1 MQIERVNRTLP
12 MKKHELENMLR
23 MPLCQLII
31 AVAVVAL
38 GTLWTA
44 AYFRVQY
51 DYKAEMDAMMHMNE
65 TLAAGLAEH
74 VQVQFDQI
82 DETLVFIKMQYEK
95 RGGVNEAIFDRLQSS
110 AALPAM
116 NISVIDSQGNFL
128 ASILAGA
135 DKINVADRE
144 FFVWHKAKDTALPFI
159 SKPIINRF
167 TGRTTFHLTRRLNQ
181 PDESFGGVVVCGVE
195 PQYFSQL
202 YRELKLPQ
210 SYDIKITGLDGV
222 VRLRQSASGLE
233 TGQDASTSPD
243 FQAMATMHTGS
254 FVTTSRLDNE
264 RRLFSS
270 HQLDRYPMVLQ
281 VSVRESEALAGFQ
294 ERQSRYY
301 TGIVVFSGLV
311 VLAFGLM
318 LWMIIK
324 KEQVAAAQH
333 ESEARFASAFD
344 RAPVGMVL
352 AAPDNRIL
360 RVNDCICH
368 LFGYEPHEVLGRYT
382 QEMSDPED
390 AEINAELREQMLAG
404 EIDTYCIEKRYRH
417 KSGKYFVCLL
427 TATLV
432 QDKQGKPL
440 YFVNQVEDITDKK
453 QAEYKARV
461 EKKRLESVLR
471 ISQAPNT
478 SSSELN
484 ELMLEA
490 LLELSQSEFGYIYFY
505 NEETA
510 VFSLHAWS
518 QMVMQ
523 SCSMTDKQ
531 TLHRLDTTGFW
542 GEAVRQRR
550 PIVDND
556 MLSAG
561 PLKKG
566 YPDGH
571 VMIKRFMSVPVFIDG
586 EIVSVV
592 GVANKDEEYT
602 QTDIDQLS
610 LMADSLWNII
620 ERRRAEDELIHA
632 KASLDRKVIER
643 TKELDSAYE
652 KLKEQNEELEAL
664 NDELHRLTMTDGLTG
679 VKNRRGFDEIIE
691 REWSGAMRQQKP
703 LSLLMIDIDHF
714 KQFNDTYGHQRG
726 DDCLIAV
733 ADVLHNSTRRAT
745 DAVARYGGEEFAV
758 LLPDTDWSGAMVVA
772 ETIRKQVEL
781 IGLELHAAEN
791 PLITVSI
798 GSATVTPSATA
809 LPEILIT
816 MADKALYDAKNA
828 GRNRICSEQN
838 QKQR

>member
-1 MQIERVNRTLP
+1 
-12 MKKHELENMLR
+12 MKKHELKNMLR

-31 AVAVVAL
+31 AVAIVAL
-38 GTLWTA
+38 CALWTA
-44 AYFRVQY
+44 AHFRVQY
-51 DYKAEMDAMMHMNE
+51 DYKAEMDTMMHMNE

-82 DETLVFIKMQYEK
+82 DETLVFIKLQYEK
-95 RGGVNEAIFDRLQSS
+95 HGGVNEAIFDRLQSS

-116 NISVIDSQGNFL
+116 NLSVIDSQGNFL

-144 FFVWHKAKDTALPFI
+144 FFARHKAKDTTMLYI

-181 PDESFGGVVVCGVE
+181 PDGSFGGVVVCGVE
-195 PQYFSQL
+195 PQCFSAL
-202 YRELKLPQ
+202 YRELKLAQ
-210 SYDIKITGLDGV
+210 SYAITITGLDGV
-222 VRLRQSASGLE
+222 VRLRQSANGME
-233 TGQDASTSPD
+233 AGQDMSASPN
-243 FQAMATMHTGS
+243 FQAMTPMHAGS
-254 FVTTSRLDNE
+254 FVATSRFDNE
-264 RRLFSS
+264 RRLLSY
-270 HQLDRYPMVLQ
+270 HQLARYPMILQ

-301 TGIVVFSGLV
+301 IGIVILSGLV

-318 LWMIIK
+318 LWMISN

-333 ESEARFASAFD
+333 ESEKRFVGAFD

-352 AAPDNRIL
+352 ASPDNRIL

-382 QEMSDPED
+382 QEMSAPED

-417 KSGKYFVCLL
+417 KSGKLLVCLL
-427 TATLV
+427 TTTLV
-432 QDKQGKPL
+432 QDKEGTPL
-440 YFVNQVEDITDKK
+440 YFISQVEDITDKK
-453 QAEYKARV
+453 QAEYKASV
-461 EKKRLESVLR
+461 EKERLESVLR
-471 ISQAPNT
+471 ISQARF
-478 SSSELN
+478 SSASDLN
-484 ELMLEA
+484 DLMLEA
-490 LLELSQSEFGYIYFY
+490 VVELSNSEFGFIYFY
-505 NEETA
+505 NEAEQ
-510 VFSLHAWS
+510 VYSLHAWS

-523 SCSMTDKQ
+523 SCLITDKQ
-531 TLHRLDTTGFW
+531 TQYRLDTTGFW

-556 MLSAG
+556 MLAAG

-566 YPDGH
+566 YPAGH
-571 VMIKRFMSVPVFIDG
+571 VAIKRFMSVPVFIDG

-592 GVANKDEEYT
+592 GVANKIEEYT
-602 QTDIDQLS
+602 QTDVEQLS

-620 ERRRAEDELIHA
+620 ERRRAEDELIRA
-632 KASLDRKVIER
+632 KEELDYKVLER

-664 NDELHRLTMTDGLTG
+664 NDELHRLTMTDGLTR
-679 VKNRRGFDEIIE
+679 VKNRRGFDECIE
-691 REWSGAMRQQKP
+691 RAWSGAMRQQEP
-703 LSLLMIDIDHF
+703 LSLLMIDIDYF

-733 ADVLHNSTRRAT
+733 AEVLQKSTRRAT

-758 LLPDTDWSGAMVVA
+758 LLPDTQLTGALVVA
-772 ETIRKQVEL
+772 ETIREQVGL
-781 IGLELHAAEN
+781 IRQELHAAEN

-798 GSATVTPSATA
+798 GIATVTPSATA
-809 LPEILIT
+809 LPKTLIT
-816 MADKALYDAKNA
+816 LADNALYDAKTA

>member
-1 MQIERVNRTLP
+1 MDRTLP

-23 MPLCQLII
+23 MPLCRLII
-31 AVAVVAL
+31 AVAIVAL
-38 GTLWTA
+38 CALWTA

-51 DYKAEMDAMMHMNE
+51 DYKAEMGTVMHMNE

-95 RGGVNEAIFDRLQSS
+95 RGGVNEAIFDRLKSS

-116 NISVIDSQGNFL
+116 NLSVIDSQGNFL

-135 DKINVADRE
+135 DKVNVADRE
-144 FFVWHKAKDTALPFI
+144 FFARHKAKDTALPFI
-159 SKPIINRF
+159 SKPITNRF

-181 PDESFGGVVVCGVE
+181 PDGSFGGVVVCGVE
-195 PQYFSQL
+195 PQYFSEL

-210 SYDIKITGLDGV
+210 SYDITITGLDGV

-233 TGQDASTSPD
+233 AGQDTSASPN
-243 FQAMATMHTGS
+243 FQAMATMHAGS
-254 FVTTSRLDNE
+254 FVTTSQLDNE

-281 VSVRESEALAGFQ
+281 VSVRESEALAGFR

-301 TGIVVFSGLV
+301 TGIAVFSGLV

-333 ESEARFASAFD
+333 ESEKRFVGAFD

-352 AAPDNRIL
+352 ASPDNRIL

-382 QEMSDPED
+382 QEMSATED

-417 KSGKYFVCLL
+417 KSGKVLVCLL
-427 TATLV
+427 TTTLV
-432 QDKQGKPL
+432 QDKEGTPL
-440 YFVNQVEDITDKK
+440 YFISQVEDITDKK
-453 QAEYKARV
+453 HAEYKARV

-478 SSSELN
+478 SSPELN

-518 QMVMQ
+518 KSVMD
-523 SCSMTDKQ
+523 SCLLVDRQ
-531 TLHRLDTTGFW
+531 TQYSLDATGFW
-542 GEAVRQRR
+542 GEAVRQRK

-556 MLSAG
+556 MLAPG

-566 YPDGH
+566 LPNGH
-571 VMIKRFMSVPVFIDG
+571 TPLRRFMSTPVFLDG
-586 EIVSVV
+586 KIVAVV
-592 GVANKDEEYT
+592 GVANKKEDYS
-602 QTDIDQLS
+602 QLDVDQLA
-610 LMADSLWNII
+610 LMSESLWNII
-620 ERRRAEDELIHA
+620 ERRLAVEELRRA

-664 NDELHRLTMTDGLTG
+664 NDELHRLTMTDGLTR
-679 VKNRRGFDEIIE
+679 VKNRRGFDEVIE
-691 REWSGAMRQQKP
+691 REWSGAMRQQEP
-703 LSLLMIDIDHF
+703 LSLLMIDIDYF

-733 ADVLHNSTRRAT
+733 AAVLQKSIRRAT
-745 DAVARYGGEEFAV
+745 DEVARYGGEEFAV

-772 ETIRKQVEL
+772 ETIREQVGL
-781 IGLELHAAEN
+781 IRMELHAAEN

-798 GSATVTPSATA
+798 GIATVTPAA
-809 LPEILIT
+809 AVLPETLIT
-816 MADKALYDAKNA
+816 LADQALYAAKNT
-828 GRNRICSEQN
+828 GRNRIYCEQSG
-838 QKQR
+838 